1 MTCRAAAV
9 AVCLLSASAV
19 ATAAQGL
26 TLVPSIGTSVVYDDN
41 LFQRPDPVG
50 DFSVRFSPR
59 LEAARQSQ
67 KLAISSRFALDAD
80 RFAQH
85 PELSTAR
92 ARQDAAVDAR
102 YSVSRR
108 LSIASVASFTET
120 QTPADLNQITA
131 LTPGRAQARRV
142 TLHPSATYGLGPRAD
157 ARFGYTVTSD
167 TVQGGVSVTTQTAAA
182 SIEGRVSERTRVN
195 VEYLDQ
201 YFVFGGSQTSASH
214 AITAEWTRELNRG
227 TTLALRAGPRVT
239 RGVLAPEIAATAR
252 HLQRAGDLSL
262 SYQQTQ
268 TTLIG
273 LTGVADVKA
282 VTAAA
287 ERELWQRFRLVASS
301 GVLRTRLSDG
311 SSLTYRFAGTCAW
324 TLARGLAVEAGY
336 DADRQRGNPYA
347 AQPAQN
353 IRRNRAMVT
362 LVVGQAAGTVVAR

>member
-102 YSVSRR
+102 YSVS
-108 LSIASVASFTET
+108 
-120 QTPADLNQITA
+120 
-131 LTPGRAQARRV
+131 
-142 TLHPSATYGLGPRAD
+142 LGPRSD

-239 RGVLAPEIAATAR
+239 RGVLAPEIAASAR